1 LADATSQK
9 TSNGRWSEEV
19 KDKAKDLYLTGLPL
33 EGVSIEL
40 DVPYSTLEQWKATG
54 DWTLELV
61 AAQNDQ
67 ALDAFDGDLSV
78 QNTARANL
86 LRGYRLLSNVGEEA
100 LQDDRVR
107 FRDKKQAAD
116 VMMEGMKGEV
126 ELESV
131 ALTMEFFREIAQII
145 REEVT
150 DDDTLRRLAI
160 RLTEVGNVYN
170 NRFESIKS
178 A

>member
-1 LADATSQK
+1 LADAPPQK
-9 TSNGRWSEEV
+9 ASNGRWSNEV
-19 KDKAKDLYLTGLPL
+19 KDKAKNLYLTGLSL

-40 DVPYSTLEQWKATG
+40 DIPYSTLEKWRAIG
-54 DWTLELV
+54 YWALELV

-67 ALDAFDGDLSV
+67 ALDAFDSDLSV
-78 QNTARANL
+78 QNIARANL
-86 LRGYRLLSNVGEEA
+86 LRGYRLLSNAGEEA

-131 ALTMEFFREIAQII
+131 ALTMEFFREVAQII

-150 DDDTLRRLAI
+150 DDDTLRRLAV
-160 RLTEVGNVYN
+160 RLTEVGTLYN
-170 NRFESIKS
+170 NRFDAIKP

>member
-1 LADATSQK
+1 M
-9 TSNGRWSEEV
+9 
-19 KDKAKDLYLTGLPL
+19 
-33 EGVSIEL
+33 EL
-40 DVPYSTLEQWKATG
+40 DVPYSTLEQWRATG
-54 DWTLELV
+54 DWKLELV
-61 AAQNDQ
+61 AAENGK
-67 ALDAFDGDLSV
+67 ALDAFDCELSL

-86 LRGYRLLSNVGEEA
+86 LRGYRLLSNAGEEA

-160 RLTEVGNVYN
+160 RLTEV
-170 NRFESIKS
+170 
-178 A
+178 

>member
-1 LADATSQK
+1 MADNTPAK
-9 TSNGRWSEEV
+9 ASNGRWSAEV
-19 KDKAKDLYLTGLPL
+19 KDKAKSLYLTGLPL

-54 DWTLELV
+54 DWKLELV
-61 AAQNDQ
+61 AAENEK
-67 ALDAFDGDLSV
+67 ALDAFDGELSV

-86 LRGYRLLSNVGEEA
+86 LRGYRLLSNAGEDA
-100 LQDDRVR
+100 LQDDRIR

-170 NRFESIKS
+170 DRFDTIQP